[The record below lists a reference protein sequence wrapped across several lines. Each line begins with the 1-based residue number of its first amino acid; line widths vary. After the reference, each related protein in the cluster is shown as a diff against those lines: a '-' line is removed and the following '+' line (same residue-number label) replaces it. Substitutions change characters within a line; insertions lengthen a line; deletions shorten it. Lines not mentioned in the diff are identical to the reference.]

1 NEISFNCKD
10 LRKLSCYLSRV
21 LRDPSV
27 SKDVLKS
34 RAKALK
40 KLGTIFQGAKS
51 AYTRE
56 NNLRH
61 ECEKP
66 LSTSSF
72 SITIILLNLFDVV
85 VNELT
90 DAYAISEFG
99 LDFNIVYSPNFVYM
113 LSEAPLFAGG
123 AVVLDSPSDWKTELK
138 KGRSHCDILI
148 LCFPQFFSK
157 LEGKIQEK
165 EAENT
170 NFQEKS
176 KEPPPEVELK
186 KVLWNDARHLKPDP
200 VYKRAFWTESFVQWS
215 PMGTYLA
222 TIHRQGAAVWGG
234 STTFNRLMR
243 YAHPQVNFGPYPCNI
258 VKLID
263 FSLGEKFL
271 VTYSRHEPSNPRY
284 ANRVVIN
291 IFDVRTGKVMRD
303 FKGNADDFAIGGIGG
318 VAGVSWPIFRWG
330 GGKDKYFARLGKNII
345 SVYETDTFSLVD
357 KKSLKVESVM
367 YFSWSPTDPILAL
380 FVPELGGGNR
390 PAR

>member
-1 NEISFNCKD
+1 
-10 LRKLSCYLSRV
+10 
-21 LRDPSV
+21 
-27 SKDVLKS
+27 
-34 RAKALK
+34 
-40 KLGTIFQGAKS
+40 
-51 AYTRE
+51 
-56 NNLRH
+56 
-61 ECEKP
+61 
-66 LSTSSF
+66 
-72 SITIILLNLFDVV
+72 
-85 VNELT
+85 
-90 DAYAISEFG
+90 
-99 LDFNIVYSPNFVYM
+99 
-113 LSEAPLFAGG
+113 
-123 AVVLDSPSDWKTELK
+123 
-138 KGRSHCDILI
+138 
-148 LCFPQFFSK
+148 
-157 LEGKIQEK
+157 
-165 EAENT
+165 
-170 NFQEKS
+170 
-176 KEPPPEVELK
+176 
-186 KVLWNDARHLKPDP
+186 
-200 VYKRAFWTESFVQWS
+200 
-215 PMGTYLA
+215 MGTYLA

-243 YAHPQVNFGPYPCNI
+243 YAHPQ

-390 PAR
+390 PARVSSFSGHLLVDS